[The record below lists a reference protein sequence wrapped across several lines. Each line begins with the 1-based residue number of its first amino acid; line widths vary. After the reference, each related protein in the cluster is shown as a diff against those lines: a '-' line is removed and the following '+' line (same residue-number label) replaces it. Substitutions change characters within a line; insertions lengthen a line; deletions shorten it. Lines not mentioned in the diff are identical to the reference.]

1 MTLFLAG
8 VALGSLLTNCALA
21 LCVLAGRDAPH
32 PDRSPAD
39 IDDVAPLPYTD
50 MHCN

>member
-21 LCVLAGRDAPH
+21 LCACAVSREDRADAP
-32 PDRSPAD
+32 PPRE
-39 IDDVAPLPYTD
+39 IEPLPYTD
-50 MHCN
+50 MYRN